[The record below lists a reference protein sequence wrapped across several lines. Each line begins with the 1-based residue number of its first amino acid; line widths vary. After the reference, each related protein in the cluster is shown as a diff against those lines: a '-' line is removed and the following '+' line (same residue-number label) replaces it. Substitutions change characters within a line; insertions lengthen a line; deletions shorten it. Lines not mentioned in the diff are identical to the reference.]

1 MDKFSEA
8 AAFAIRL
15 HDGTERK
22 GDGLP
27 YILHPMEAATIVS
40 TLTKDQDVLSA
51 AVLHDTIDDAGTTIE
66 EIEQRF
72 GKRVAELVAAET
84 EDKREHL
91 PADQTWLVRKQEA
104 IEVLKNTN
112 DIDVKRVFLGDKLSN
127 MRSFNRDL
135 QKYGDKLWDRFNQ
148 KDPKMHAWYYRSIAD
163 AMTELQDTPAWK
175 EYDYLIKKIFN
186 I

>member
-1 MDKFSEA
+1 M
-8 AAFAIRL
+8 
-15 HDGTERK
+15 
-22 GDGLP
+22 
-27 YILHPMEAATIVS
+27 
-40 TLTKDQDVLSA
+40 
-51 AVLHDTIDDAGTTIE
+51 
-66 EIEQRF
+66 
-72 GKRVAELVAAET
+72 AELVAAET

-135 QKYGDKLWDRFNQ
+135 QKYGDKLWERFNQ

-163 AMTELQDTPAWK
+163 AMPELQDTSAWK
-175 EYDYLIKKIFN
+175 EYDYLVKKIFN